1 MRVERSW
8 ILGIFLGLIIAVGV
22 SAGSAYSMNFMNLQ
36 QDQNQQHVTPTQS
49 VTGKLVAI
57 SDKQLTLEVQGDT
70 TSDPMDFVVDSSTK
84 VDGNVQP
91 GSTVSVDYR
100 TQDNKRI
107 ATHVMLAAPAN
118 PPAPT
123 K

>member
-1 MRVERSW
+1 MRVEGSLVRGFFFG
-8 ILGIFLGLIIAVGV
+8 LIFLMGL
-22 SAGSAYSMNFMNLQ
+22 SAAPAFSMNIQNLQ
-36 QDQNQQHVTPTQS
+36 QSDPGQQHVTPTQS

-91 GSTVSVDYR
+91 GSMVSVDYR

-107 ATHVMLAAPAN
+107 ATHVMLAAPAT
-118 PPAPT
+118 PT

>member
-1 MRVERSW
+1 MRVEKTW
-8 ILGIFLGLIIAVGV
+8 IRGILVALIMMLGLSVVPAF
-22 SAGSAYSMNFMNLQ
+22 SMNLKALQ
-36 QDQNQQHVTPTQS
+36 QSDPGQQHVTPTQS

-57 SDKQLTLEVQGDT
+57 SDKQLTLEVQGDN

-91 GSTVSVDYR
+91 GSMVSVDYR

-107 ATHVMLAAPAN
+107 ATHVMLAAPAS
-118 PPAPT
+118 PT

>member
-1 MRVERSW
+1 MRVEISLLRA
-8 ILGIFLGLIIAVGV
+8 IFLGLIVLMGLNV
-22 SAGSAYSMNFMNLQ
+22 GSAFSMDKGNLQ

-107 ATHVMLAAPAN
+107 ATHVMLAAPAT

>member
-1 MRVERSW
+1 MRVEKSW
-8 ILGIFLGLIIAVGV
+8 ILGVFVASVMMMGLSRGPAF
-22 SAGSAYSMNFMNLQ
+22 SMNLKTLQ
-36 QDQNQQHVTPTQS
+36 QSDPGQQHVTPTQS

-70 TSDPMDFVVDSSTK
+70 TSDPMDFVVDGSTK

-91 GSTVSVDYR
+91 GSMVSVDYR
-100 TQDNKRI
+100 TQDNRRI
-107 ATHVMLAAPAN
+107 ATHVMLAAPA
-118 PPAPT
+118 APT

>member
-1 MRVERSW
+1 MRVEIGLFRAV
-8 ILGIFLGLIIAVGV
+8 FLGLIVLMGLNVGP
-22 SAGSAYSMNFMNLQ
+22 AFSMVKANFQ
-36 QDQNQQHVTPTQS
+36 QDQGQQHVTPTQS

-100 TQDNKRI
+100 TQDNKRY

-118 PPAPT
+118 PPSTP

>member
-91 GSTVSVDYR
+91 GSMVSVDYR

-107 ATHVMLAAPAN
+107 ATHVMLAAPATPTN
-118 PPAPT
+118 PT